1 MTVTVDR
8 AARHAAGRARGDAD
22 APRSCATA
30 RELATGSTT
39 LRVELAPL
47 GAFHDRVD
55 LGNAAS
61 EQAHG
66 LTAAPS
72 SGTSSEAGLTR
83 RYAGHLTPFSW
94 FEFDLKVVPGEA
106 FVLRVIETYDR
117 AQTKRYKVYVDGREV
132 HLRQFGRDSGGTL
145 TYEFAV
151 PAVAPTT
158 PSACAS
164 RTRTTRR
171 STTRR
176 SRTSGRCPSDGS
188 RAAAYS
194 SVSPDPSRPTTTCCP
209 CARSQRRTSTTPA
222 RSARAARSSRRAMD
236 RLALRREQLHVDSKR
251 RSAARRVS
259 AAPVPEA
266 VHVEVHRPGTA
277 PAGAEA
283 TRAPTGRAPSAGHSA
298 PRTTTCGWRTPRPNW
313 PGSSAG
319 IEVPAVAEP
328 DEGHGRSGRTAAR
341 SAGAGGRPLDPRA
354 LRRGDQYGLRLRLTA
369 GSASMQFLYPIS
381 ERILSRAWE
390 PSAG

>member
-1 MTVTVDR
+1 MLAARLAPSASATGRFAMTVPESAVTRHRRRRGPRHVPVSKASRCSWRRRFSVDVVSPITLSVANPAAVRPGATAQVTATVRNAGRAPVTGTLRVGVPNGWSAPDPSAPVTIPAGGEADVTVTVTVPRDTPQSVHEVTLT
-8 AARHAAGRARGDAD
+8 ATFARDGA
-22 APRSCATA
+22 
-30 RELATGSTT
+30 ELANGSTT

-94 FEFDLKVVPGEA
+94 FEFDMKVVPGEP

-145 TYEFAV
+145 TYEFAS
-151 PAVAPTT
+151 PAAAADDR
-158 PSACAS
+158 SACAS

-176 SRTSGRCPSDGS
+176 SRTSGRCRCS
-188 RAAAYS
+188 
-194 SVSPDPSRPTTTCCP
+194 
-209 CARSQRRTSTTPA
+209 
-222 RSARAARSSRRAMD
+222 
-236 RLALRREQLHVDSKR
+236 
-251 RSAARRVS
+251 
-259 AAPVPEA
+259 
-266 VHVEVHRPGTA
+266 
-277 PAGAEA
+277 
-283 TRAPTGRAPSAGHSA
+283 
-298 PRTTTCGWRTPRPNW
+298 
-313 PGSSAG
+313 
-319 IEVPAVAEP
+319 
-328 DEGHGRSGRTAAR
+328 
-341 SAGAGGRPLDPRA
+341 
-354 LRRGDQYGLRLRLTA
+354 
-369 GSASMQFLYPIS
+369 
-381 ERILSRAWE
+381 
-390 PSAG
+390 